1 MKTFL
6 SLTLAGLTLLYG
18 YRPLPERVSSVPAV
32 SDSVY
37 VCMSSSAYAY
47 HSGYCSGLKRCTH
60 EIKKLKKKDA
70 EDRGFSKA
78 CAYCY
83 R

>member
-6 SLTLAGLTLLYG
+6 SLSLAAMALFSGQRSAAVY
-18 YRPLPERVSSVPAV
+18 PSAPPV

-37 VCMSSSAYAY
+37 VCMSGSAYAY

-60 EIKKLKKKDA
+60 EVRKLKKKDA
-70 EDRGFSKA
+70 LDRGFSKA
-78 CAYCY
+78 CSFCY
-83 R
+83 P